1 SAVAQWQS
9 RRVFDL
15 HPTSYWWRSGRDS
28 NSRTGHARYGIFQCG
43 LRKPPRS
50 LAAGL
55 LSSWNRRGVD
65 VELLEPPIRVV
76 PSAVRVVSP
85 GRMRDPAVERQA
97 RVITIVD
104 VVTGVMRV

>member
-1 SAVAQWQS
+1 SGKVGVSSTSTHFVLVAE
-9 RRVFDL
+9 R
-15 HPTSYWWRSGRDS
+15 
-28 NSRTGHARYGIFQCG
+28 ARFELANGARPLRHFQCG

-65 VELLEPPIRVV
+65 VELVEPPIRVV